1 MRELLALPLLLPL
14 LAALLVG
21 VFNLRTPARLRL
33 LVWVTPSLPLGSWV
47 LLAAGGGAALSAA
60 ATLLAAQSPRRFRE
74 PDHNFEAE
82 QPVASRGAKA
92 DVWPERSPNEPA
104 PTVSVPFR
112 VVQRSPVAEPA
123 PAGDWSEPAAED
135 W

>member
-33 LVWVTPSLPLGSWV
+33 LVWVSPSLPLGSWV
-47 LLAAGGGAALSAA
+47 LLAAGAGAGLSAA
-60 ATLLAAQSPRRFRE
+60 ATLLAAQAPRRSRE
-74 PDHNFEAE
+74 PDHIFEVE
-82 QPVASRGAKA
+82 PRVPSRAAKA
-92 DVWPERSPNEPA
+92 DIWPERSPHEPA

-123 PAGDWSEPAAED
+123 SAGDWSEPAAED